1 MQQKSRVSFS
11 SSSSVVALSV
21 SLAVL
26 VSACATPQSSTR
38 PKAAMEVQPRPW
50 NVSRVGTGNPSQS
63 QPSSKGSLGSGS
75 ENENGPEIWVR
86 GVKLENTQFDYP
98 VTINSRVLQWVDY
111 FTGRGRKHFERYLE
125 RSELFIPFIQPILRE
140 HGVPE
145 DLVYLAM
152 IESGF
157 NNHARSFAK
166 AVGPW
171 QFISA
176 TGKRYGLMVNWWVD
190 ERRDTHKSTVAA
202 IEYLKDLYEMFQS
215 WELAAAAYN
224 AGEAKVG
231 RAIKR
236 YGSKDFWVLSQHRY
250 LRPET
255 RNYVPKIMAAAIVA
269 KNRTQFGF
277 APSQIPVHS
286 DELIAG
292 DGEVVQVKK
301 EKTPTRGELQTLA
314 ETSDDESPSVNTADK
329 ERLLAILKKDTEWNE
344 YEDYPEVLLENDSA
358 TTNEKDSGLRAKG
371 SAQAQKQPA
380 TQARPIIVPM
390 VSKQG
395 ELQQSEQLAEFEV
408 QSPADLLEIAR
419 AAELSYQTVKALNPE
434 VLRWCTPPRM
444 ASFRI
449 KLPVSVKEKF
459 LTNYN
464 SEGFQKRVDFLSYRA
479 KKGDSLARIA
489 RHFGIRVDPL
499 VDLNSVS
506 PKATLRAGMKV
517 ELPLPQDGDRSF
529 ASLEVRDPPEKRKAR
544 RGKRYSSKKYYN
556 VSYKKRA
563 AARKRAA
570 GGT

>member
-176 TGKRYGLMVNWWVD
+176 TGKRYGLMVN
-190 ERRDTHKSTVAA
+190 
-202 IEYLKDLYEMFQS
+202 
-215 WELAAAAYN
+215 
-224 AGEAKVG
+224 
-231 RAIKR
+231 
-236 YGSKDFWVLSQHRY
+236 
-250 LRPET
+250 
-255 RNYVPKIMAAAIVA
+255 
-269 KNRTQFGF
+269 
-277 APSQIPVHS
+277 
-286 DELIAG
+286 
-292 DGEVVQVKK
+292 
-301 EKTPTRGELQTLA
+301 
-314 ETSDDESPSVNTADK
+314 
-329 ERLLAILKKDTEWNE
+329 
-344 YEDYPEVLLENDSA
+344 
-358 TTNEKDSGLRAKG
+358 
-371 SAQAQKQPA
+371 
-380 TQARPIIVPM
+380 
-390 VSKQG
+390 
-395 ELQQSEQLAEFEV
+395 
-408 QSPADLLEIAR
+408 
-419 AAELSYQTVKALNPE
+419 
-434 VLRWCTPPRM
+434 
-444 ASFRI
+444 
-449 KLPVSVKEKF
+449 
-459 LTNYN
+459 
-464 SEGFQKRVDFLSYRA
+464 
-479 KKGDSLARIA
+479 
-489 RHFGIRVDPL
+489 
-499 VDLNSVS
+499 
-506 PKATLRAGMKV
+506 
-517 ELPLPQDGDRSF
+517 
-529 ASLEVRDPPEKRKAR
+529 
-544 RGKRYSSKKYYN
+544 
-556 VSYKKRA
+556 
-563 AARKRAA
+563 
-570 GGT
+570 